1 MQYPICIEWGDDQ
14 TAFGIQIPDIPNAAT
29 AGDTFEQA
37 YQSAVEVA
45 HIMLEELAEL
55 GEPPPAPSSVE
66 QLKSNPDFA
75 GMGWGFIDIDVTS
88 YLGKTEKVNVTLPS
102 YLVSQIDSFVKTHS
116 VKSRSAFLASAAYE
130 KLTKS

>member
-14 TAFGIQIPDIPNAAT
+14 TACGVQMPDIPNAVT

-45 HIMLEELAEL
+45 HIMLEALAEL

-66 QLKSNPDFA
+66 KLNSNPDCA
-75 GMGWGFIDIDVTS
+75 GMGWGFIDIAVTS
-88 YLGKTEKVNVTLPS
+88 SLGKTEEVNVALPS
-102 YLVSQIDSFVKTHS
+102 SVVS
-116 VKSRSAFLASAAYE
+116 
-130 KLTKS
+130 